1 MTVNMFS
8 QSTNSPLRLPVS
20 SAGLLTGMA
29 EQLAEQLAG
38 NAVPP
43 DFRRMPFSDGD
54 VCRRKKILI
63 IDDELINAR
72 IIQNCLQFAGYRTVE
87 IHTEPETALD
97 RIRTMLPDL
106 VICDVIM
113 SVSGLDILEQVT
125 SSHELHSIPMIM
137 ISASDDERVRTLA
150 LELGATELLTKPLRD
165 TSLLPRVRNSLL
177 LKSHVDQ
184 LKHHSRELESQVQNR
199 TTELML
205 SRLELIHCLAKL
217 AEFRDSETGRH
228 VVRVGL
234 YSGILART
242 LGLPPSTCELIEH
255 AAPLH
260 DIGKI
265 GVPDDILRK
274 PGRLTCE
281 EFELMQKHVGL
292 GESVFQPQSL
302 QEAGQLRSHT
312 ILGEMMICVGSSP
325 LLRMASEIAL
335 THHERWDGAGYP
347 NGLACSDIP
356 ISGRIVAVADVFD
369 ALSSKRVYKPAFPI
383 DKCVAILQEGS
394 GTQFDPDVIAAF
406 LKAQS
411 EIVAVRIELADVD

>member
-1 MTVNMFS
+1 MTVDTIGP
-8 QSTNSPLRLPVS
+8 STYSLLRLPVS
-20 SAGLLTGMA
+20 SAGLLTGMS
-29 EQLAEQLAG
+29 EQIAGQLFENVA
-38 NAVPP
+38 PP
-43 DFRRMPFSDGD
+43 DFRRMPFSDGE
-54 VCRRKKILI
+54 VCRQKKLLI
-63 IDDELINAR
+63 IDDELISAR
-72 IIQNCLQFAGYRTVE
+72 IIQNCLHFAGYRTVE
-87 IHTEPETALD
+87 IHTEPESAFQRIVALQ
-97 RIRTMLPDL
+97 PDL
-106 VICDVIM
+106 VICDVMM

-125 SSHELHSIPMIM
+125 SSHELHNIPMIM

-150 LELGATELLTKPLRD
+150 LELGATELLAKPVRD
-165 TSLLPRVRNSLL
+165 TSLLPRVRNALL

-184 LKHHSRELESQVQNR
+184 LQHHSRELETQVQSR
-199 TTELML
+199 TAELML

-242 LGLPPSTCELIEH
+242 LRLPPATSELIEH

-347 NGLACSDIP
+347 NGLAGADIP
-356 ISGRIVAVADVFD
+356 LSGRIVAVADVFD

-383 DKCVAILQEGS
+383 DKCVEILQEGS
-394 GTQFDPDVIAAF
+394 GTQFDPEVIAAF
-406 LKAQS
+406 MKAQS
-411 EIVAVRIELADVD
+411 EIVAVRIELADVE